1 MDNKNLTALDETDEQ
16 CIVDFLVDLYRV
28 YKASALYPHGHPML
42 LSMFA
47 KPFKDISQVLDKVEQ
62 VTISYKRG
70 SGFSLGDISIAGKY
84 PVIKELGEE
93 IFRRKAHS
101 IIFLKGLKLIELCSF
116 LEVITSEPRMLQNS
130 GGSEKV
136 LQGKGVKH
144 IWFNEVDYKKILE
157 KQIEEE
163 EKILEIEISKHEMD
177 AAGGIYGFLE
187 GEEGQAEAKPL
198 PEKLPEKLIEK
209 QGISPSASQQAV
221 SPAKRDDNPQDVDEL
236 IKLLNKA
243 KSCSEFEKI
252 GNILIGKAFAATAEA
267 DADTIIK
274 IIKAFL
280 YVFEMIKEEIFGEIA
295 SMGLDRIVNAE
306 GTLDMLLQQACS
318 KNANAS
324 AAVDVLVR
332 LKDKAA
338 GHMADRLAMEEDPHA
353 RHILNNILVQ
363 MGRDIIPELI
373 KRLKDKRWYMVRNVV
388 KIIGEMR
395 GETGESQG
403 VEDALKLPLS
413 HPDSRV
419 RKEAIRAVSM
429 IKGKEAKGLIRNALN
444 DSDNSVV
451 ELAAVS
457 LGLLQ
462 DEDSVSMLID
472 LVDKSEEAGI
482 KKEALR
488 ALGRIGSAKAAA
500 FIIKVFKRKGWF
512 AGKKDDELKIVCAA
526 ALSEIAAPEAVKALE
541 EGLSSSRDAVKKAC
555 EDGLKRIR
563 PHG

>member
-16 CIVDFLVDLYRV
+16 CVVDFLVDLYRV
-28 YKASALYPHGHPML
+28 YKASALYPHGHPTR

-62 VTISYKRG
+62 VIISYHRERG
-70 SGFSLGDISIAGKY
+70 FFLGDISIAGKY
-84 PVIKELGEE
+84 PIVKELGEE

-130 GGSEKV
+130 GGCEKV

-157 KQIEEE
+157 KQREDEERV
-163 EKILEIEISKHEMD
+163 LEIEISKQGAD
-177 AAGGIYGFLE
+177 AGEGIYDFLE
-187 GEEGQAEAKPL
+187 GGEGQAETAPL
-198 PEKLPEKLIEK
+198 PEKLIDK
-209 QGISPSASQQAV
+209 QGMSPSAPQQAV
-221 SPAKRDDNPQDVDEL
+221 SPAKKEDKLPEDVDEL

-252 GNILIGKAFAATAEA
+252 GGILIGKAFAATAEA

-274 IIKAFL
+274 ITKAFL
-280 YVFEMIKEEIFGEIA
+280 NVFEMVKEEMCGEIA
-295 SMGLDRIVNAE
+295 SMDLDKMVNLE
-306 GTLDMLLQQACS
+306 GTLDMLLEQACTKS
-318 KNANAS
+318 QNAS
-324 AAVDVLVR
+324 AANDVLVR
-332 LKDKAA
+332 LGSKAV
-338 GHMADRLAMEEDPHA
+338 GHIADRLAKEEDHYA
-353 RHILNNILVQ
+353 RHVLDNILVQ
-363 MGRDIIPELI
+363 MGRDIIPELLE
-373 KRLKDKRWYMVRNVV
+373 RLKDKRWYMVRNVV
-388 KIIGEMR
+388 KIIGEM
-395 GETGESQG
+395 GGDIGESQA

-419 RKEAIRAVSM
+419 RKEAIRAISM
-429 IKGKEAKGLIRNALN
+429 IKGKEAKSLVRNSLN

-462 DEDSVSMLID
+462 DEDSVQNLID

-512 AGKKDDELKIVCAA
+512 AGKKDDELKVVCAA
-526 ALSEIAAPEAVKALE
+526 ALSEIAAPEAIKALE

-555 EDGLKRIR
+555 EDGLRKIR
-563 PHG
+563 SHGKHG